1 VVRPLWENRII
12 RITILMVGWY
22 ISSIAAGIYNKAY
35 LNIHPLPVLLTM
47 SQSVIDVACCVIFLS
62 LFMTVQ
68 KPRTWTEIKILGM
81 LGLVHCVGTALTNW
95 STLESTASF
104 THTIKA
110 SEPLF
115 SVLLS
120 VVLIGARPT
129 PMATFY
135 ICLATLGI
143 ALTCLTEFDFQFL
156 GFATALLSN
165 VVFATRGIYS
175 KKLMDESKLD
185 NQNVFLYIC
194 VTTCLYLVVPQI
206 VEVAVMPSEAFF
218 GSLDVSS
225 LAFKYLMWAA
235 FSHYLYNMFSFLLL
249 KEIGAVSHSVWN
261 SFKRLFIIY
270 FAVLYFKNHVSIWNA
285 LASILAVV
293 GVIMYSTLKETMIK
307 PKVEPDLPN

>member
-1 VVRPLWENRII
+1 MDVVRPLWENRII

-104 THTIKA
+104 THTIKVRTIVTLLPIWSCDALVANCCVLEMVNLYLHDKFQA

-175 KKLMDESKLD
+175 KK
-185 NQNVFLYIC
+185 VCRYFFRYI
-194 VTTCLYLVVPQI
+194 P
-206 VEVAVMPSEAFF
+206 
-218 GSLDVSS
+218 G
-225 LAFKYLMWAA
+225 
-235 FSHYLYNMFSFLLL
+235 
-249 KEIGAVSHSVWN
+249 
-261 SFKRLFIIY
+261 II
-270 FAVLYFKNHVSIWNA
+270 
-285 LASILAVV
+285 
-293 GVIMYSTLKETMIK
+293 
-307 PKVEPDLPN
+307 